1 MEINQLIAFSWSAIA
16 GGIYYDALKVTLCN
30 VFSRLEVFKQE
41 NKKEL
46 FEATLYGI
54 LETNQQIS
62 DAISSMA
69 QGGYN
74 TEVTNITTGNIQAGG
89 AVVVGNHNTIGGSK

>member
-1 MEINQLIAFSWSAIA
+1 MDINQLIAFSWSAVA
-16 GGIYYDALKVTLCN
+16 GGIYYDALKVTLGKA
-30 VFSRLEVFKQE
+30 FSRLEVFKQE

-46 FEATLYGI
+46 FEATLHGI

-62 DAISSMA
+62 DEISSMA
-69 QGGYN
+69 RGDYN
-74 TEVTNITTGNIQAGG
+74 TEVTNITTGNIHAGG